1 MEGAHHRALLEVIP
15 MRWLSLIFVLGLAAP
30 AAANSTVPALPLPA
44 GSAMIFSPGTADY
57 VGYRIV
63 LAPSGDA
70 IAVDAAGRAQHPVS
84 AKLAKALFDDLA
96 TAQPLSK
103 LATAPCSPPATL
115 VAPLV
120 ITYGNDTS
128 PDIGCNADAHEAALL
143 ADAQAIAHALYV
155 ANYRSKSLPRFFR
168 GGQTGGAVSQ
178 PAAQPAP
185 APQPPSG
192 GYGGGYGHM

>member
-1 MEGAHHRALLEVIP
+1 
-15 MRWLSLIFVLGLAAP
+15 LAAP
-30 AAANSTVPALPLPA
+30 AAADITVPTLPLPA

-63 LAPSGDA
+63 LAPNGDA
-70 IAVDAAGRAQHPVS
+70 VAVDAAGRAQRPVS
-84 AKLAKALFDDLA
+84 PKLAKALFDDLA

-103 LATAPCSPPATL
+103 LATSPCSPPAT
-115 VAPLV
+115 VIAPLH

-143 ADAQAIAHALYV
+143 VDAQAIAHALYV
-155 ANYRSKSLPRFFR
+155 ANYRSKSLPRFVT
-168 GGQTGGAVSQ
+168 GGQAPGAVPEQ
-178 PAAQPAP
+178 APQP
-185 APQPPSG
+185 APQPAQPSG

>member
-1 MEGAHHRALLEVIP
+1 
-15 MRWLSLIFVLGLAAP
+15 MRWLFFALVLAVAAP
-30 AAANSTVPALPLPA
+30 AAADSTVPPLPLPA
-44 GSAMIFSPGTADY
+44 GSAMIFSPSTVDY

-63 LAPSGDA
+63 LAPNGNA
-70 IAVDAAGRAQHPVS
+70 VAVDAAGRAQQPVS
-84 AKLAKALFDDLA
+84 PKLAKALFDDLA

-103 LATAPCSPPATL
+103 LATAPCSPPANL

-128 PDIGCNADAHEAALL
+128 PDIACNADSHEAALL

-155 ANYRSKSLPRFFR
+155 GNYRSKTLPRFVT
-168 GGQTGGAVSQ
+168 GGQAPGAAPEPV
-178 PAAQPAP
+178 PQPAP
-185 APQPPSG
+185 APQPASG